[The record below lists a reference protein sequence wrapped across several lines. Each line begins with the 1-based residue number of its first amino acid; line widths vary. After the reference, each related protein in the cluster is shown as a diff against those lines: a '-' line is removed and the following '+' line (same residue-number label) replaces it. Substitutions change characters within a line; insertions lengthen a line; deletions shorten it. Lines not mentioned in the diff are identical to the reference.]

1 MSDGKN
7 TFDAADAELLAKA
20 MSISPEEVAD
30 IVIEISGLLPDHE
43 VAAFERELGIDLHEW
58 RADAEKFKRERKP
71 GDK

>member
-1 MSDGKN
+1 MSTGKN

-20 MSISPEEVAD
+20 MGISPEEVAD

-43 VAAFERELGIDLHEW
+43 VAALERELGIDFHEI
-58 RADAEKFKRERKP
+58 RANAERFKRERKS